1 MIVIVIPARIIVGVD
16 LWMHDCGYGTLIDA
30 SRYNLHVLSFRS
42 LDPAQM
48 KYLFLVQGRLHLES
62 PG

>member
-30 SRYNLHVLSFRS
+30 SRYNPHVLSFRS
-42 LDPAQM
+42 LDPA
-48 KYLFLVQGRLHLES
+48 
-62 PG
+62 